1 MVCRGGIL
9 FEANPNK
16 TLEFRFAE
24 GVLLVF
30 GDTDTWDSPRL
41 RFFDCRFTALKPR
54 FHLDVNAM
62 SSWSDL
68 PPQAEAKCRSFLDV
82 KSLTRFEMSAWS
94 QHTSS
99 LNRKLACIL

>member
-1 MVCRGGIL
+1 MIHDAFLMVHL
-9 FEANPNK
+9 NTKEVVSS
-16 TLEFRFAE
+16 FRM
-24 GVLLVF
+24 VVF

-41 RFFDCRFTALKPR
+41 RFFDCSFTALKPR
-54 FHLDVNAM
+54 FQLDVNAM